1 MKGAEASAE
10 SRDRLRAALA
20 GAGEGEVGAAAE
32 GLLGALGYRSERRPP
47 AMPSDAS
54 AFLGAFPPNGK
65 AGTKS
70 ERAFREEVR
79 AARLLFQIT
88 DSEVRPA
95 ANSLFG
101 AGNPSFESG
110 LARSFLFGA
119 VELKAEHYP
128 RSAYAGFAREINRRL
143 GMPAAVVF
151 RSGAG
156 LLTLAFV
163 HRRRHRTRDDRDV
176 LGRVSL
182 IREVRPN
189 EPHRAHLDILW
200 SLHLEARLGWMRTHG
215 KARNF
220 DGLLA
225 AWLSALD
232 TEELNRRFYRDL
244 YGWFERA
251 VGASSFPETGPRVLP
266 PEEQVIRLITRLMFV
281 WFLKEKGLIA
291 EELFAEE
298 TARRLLRDYDRE
310 RGDSYYRAVL
320 QNLFFATLNTEVG
333 ARRFSRQTNADHRNF
348 GVYRYRDEIADPDA
362 LLALFARTPFVNGGL
377 FDCLDDFHSR
387 TAGGSRVDC
396 FTDNPEHRRAHSIP
410 NRVFFSEDPKAPGLF
425 PLFGRYR
432 FTVEEST
439 PSEQEV
445 ALDPELLGR
454 VFENLLAAYNPES
467 RETARKQTGSYYTPR
482 AVVDYMAEE
491 ALARALAA
499 KAGPGAEDEWWSE
512 RLRYLLDYE
521 DACDDAEGLFEPG
534 ERKAL
539 VRAVADLTVLD
550 PAVGSGAF
558 PMGVLH
564 KLTLALRRLDP
575 ENELWEGLQKER
587 ALRRAESAFDEPG
600 QADRDRELREIS
612 EVFERYRDSDYGRK
626 LYLIQNALFGVDIQ
640 PIACQ
645 IAKLRFFITLAIEQ
659 TPTDDAAANYG
670 IRPLPNLETRF
681 VVADSLRSLRNGARM
696 LGQNGGVEA
705 LEEKLAQ
712 NRERHFHATERQE
725 KLRCLHE
732 NRELRGELEAA
743 LREEGFSA
751 GTAEKVAQWDPY
763 DQNERAAWFDPA
775 YMFHRRDGF
784 EVIVGNPPYVEAR
797 SSMVTEAAKK
807 DYAAQVDADWGST
820 LPRGSDLLIYFY
832 ARAAKLLR
840 PRGVGAFIT
849 QNAWLS
855 TDYGKKFQDFTRD
868 RMSFFRVVDTRG
880 KFFSETEGPNINAV
894 ITFFDRRKD
903 PFIRYQ
909 VLDERLRPERS
920 RRVAAKQRLKWGHAF
935 AMPEFFEEVWTRI
948 VEATAPDP
956 AIGVGQGLNV
966 RKADLR
972 EGADDGA
979 PILVRSARFVVD
991 EADGRVARAL
1001 AAKRLANR
1009 IPALIL
1015 PRGIGDR
1022 HWCAFNRGRALSYSH
1037 VEVYLPAEAWES
1049 DGHYALWAFLN
1060 SSAVWLFREIT
1071 GRTNLGGGLLKA
1083 EATDLKT
1090 LPLSR
1095 AFGFAEEARAVCRE
1109 LSERE
1114 PLPVSKEVGTG
1125 EHARID
1131 AMVEARFGIAEHGD
1145 AIREALVE
1153 RVAARHRRGGRPAP
1167 VRGTES

>member
-1 MKGAEASAE
+1 MKDSAGAAE
-10 SRDRLRAALA
+10 TRDRLRAALA
-20 GAGEGEVGAAAE
+20 GLATGEVGEGAE
-32 GLLGALGYRSERRPP
+32 RLLQALGYRSDRRPP
-47 AMPSDAS
+47 ATEAS
-54 AFLGAFPPNGK
+54 PASFLAAFP
-65 AGTKS
+65 ARSREATKS
-70 ERAFREEVR
+70 EKAFREEVR
-79 AARLLFQIT
+79 AVRVLFQVT
-88 DSEVRPA
+88 DTEIRSA
-95 ANSLFG
+95 AGSLFDLG
-101 AGNPSFESG
+101 AGAFDDG
-110 LARSFLFGA
+110 LARSFLFCA
-119 VELKAEHYP
+119 VELKAERYS
-128 RSAYAGFAREINRRL
+128 RTAYAAFVREINRRL

-151 RSGAG
+151 RTGAG

-163 HRRRHRTRDDRDV
+163 HRRRHRTKEERDV
-176 LGRVSL
+176 LGRVFL
-182 IREVRPN
+182 IREVRPGT
-189 EPHRAHLDILW
+189 PHRAHVDLIAALALGDRLRW
-200 SLHLEARLGWMRTHG
+200 LRTRGKAQNFDSLLEA
-215 KARNF
+215 
-220 DGLLA
+220 
-225 AWLSALD
+225 WLDALD

-251 VGASSFPETGPRVLP
+251 VAASSFPTKGPRALP

-298 TARRLLRDYDRE
+298 TARYLLRDYDRE

-348 GVYRYRDEIADPDA
+348 GVYRYRDEIADPDG

-396 FTDNPEHRRAHSIP
+396 FTDNPEHRRSYSIP

-425 PLFGRYR
+425 PLFGRYH
-432 FTVEEST
+432 FTVEEGT

-491 ALARALAA
+491 ALSAALTTL
-499 KAGPGAEDEWWSE
+499 AGAGAESGWWSE
-512 RLRYLLDYE
+512 RLHYLLDYE
-521 DACDDAEGLFEPG
+521 DACDDAEGLFEAD

-575 ENELWEGLQKER
+575 ENELWEALQKER
-587 ALRRAESAFDEPG
+587 AVRRAESAFEEPG
-600 QADRDRELREIS
+600 QVERDRELREIS

-626 LYLIQNALFGVDIQ
+626 LYLIQNALFGVDLQ

-659 TPTDDAAANYG
+659 TPTDDAENNYG

-696 LGQNGGVEA
+696 LGQNGGVET

-712 NRERHFHATERQE
+712 NRERHFHATERRE

-732 NRELRGELEAA
+732 NRELREELEAA

-751 GTAEKVAQWDPY
+751 GTAEKVARWDPY

-807 DYAAQVDADWGST
+807 DYAAQVDADWGAP

-832 ARAAKLLR
+832 ARAARLLR
-840 PRGVGAFIT
+840 PQGVGAFIT

-855 TDYGKKFQDFTRD
+855 TDYGKRFQDFTRG
-868 RMSFFRVVDTRG
+868 RMSFFKVVDTRG
-880 KFFSETEGPNINAV
+880 KFFAETEGPNINAV
-894 ITFFDRRKD
+894 ITFFDRRND
-903 PFIRYQ
+903 PFIRYE

-920 RRVAAKQRLKWGHAF
+920 RRVAAGQRLKWGHAF

-948 VEATAPDP
+948 VETTAPDP

-966 RKADLR
+966 RKSDLR
-972 EGADDGA
+972 DAGDGA

-991 EADGRVARAL
+991 EADGRVARTL
-1001 AAKRLANR
+1001 AAKRLASR

-1022 HWCAFNRGRALSYSH
+1022 HWCAFNRARALSYSH
-1037 VEVYLPAEAWES
+1037 VEVYLPAEAWDS
-1049 DGHYALWAFLN
+1049 DGHYALWALLN

-1095 AFGFAEEARAVCRE
+1095 AFGFGEEARTVCRE
-1109 LSERE
+1109 LAGRA
-1114 PLPVSKEVGTG
+1114 PLPVAEELRTG
-1125 EHARID
+1125 EQARID
-1131 AMVEARFGIAEHGD
+1131 AMVEAHFGIAEHGE

-1153 RVAARHRRGGRPAP
+1153 RVAARHRR
-1167 VRGTES
+1167 RGKG